1 MKNILIIAATAFI
14 SINSL
19 YAHESSP
26 AHPPTPNQPEILM
39 GFLSSDHGITFQT
52 ASCGGK
58 EIFEVSIMESF
69 PLQLQLLRRSD
80 MSECSQVYTHGQSI
94 FFSYRELG
102 IGGGAFTISNE
113 IIPGP
118 LR

>member
-1 MKNILIIAATAFI
+1 MKNIIILAATAFI
-14 SINSL
+14 SITSL
-19 YAHESSP
+19 HAHESSP
-26 AHPPTPNQPEILM
+26 SHPAPDQPEVLM

-58 EIFEVSIMESF
+58 GIFKVSIMESF
-69 PLQLQLLRRSD
+69 PPQLQLLRRSD
-80 MSECSQVYTHGQSI
+80 MSECNQIYTHGQSI

-102 IGGGAFTISNE
+102 IGGDAFTIVNE

-118 LR
+118 IR